1 MSERQHRSLVLH
13 EKIKDLILQ
22 TPAGDRLLT
31 EPALAKQLGV
41 SRATLREAMRTFE
54 TQGLI
59 RRQQG
64 VGTFVVHPSQ
74 VIETGLEVLE
84 SIETMA
90 QRIGMAVSMGVMH
103 SEHREATKI
112 EAEALQLQPG
122 DEVVALTR
130 VILVENRPV
139 AYLVDVLPTHILTRD
154 DIENGF
160 KGSILDLL
168 LQRGDPPLA
177 NSRCDIQA
185 VAATPAIARALEI
198 QRGDVLLKFVAGL
211 VTTTGQV
218 VDFSES
224 YFLPG
229 TFRFHVVRRVAQYQV

>member
-1 MSERQHRSLVLH
+1 MSERQHRSLILH
-13 EKIKDLILQ
+13 EKIKELILK

-54 TQGLI
+54 TEGLI

-90 QRIGMAVSMGVMH
+90 QRIGLTVSMGVMH
-103 SEHREATKI
+103 SEHRGATEA
-112 EAEALQLQPG
+112 EAEALHITPG
-122 DEVVALTR
+122 DEVVVLTR

-139 AYLVDVLPTHILTRD
+139 AYLVDVLPTHILTRED
-154 DIENGF
+154 VENGF

-185 VAATPAIARALEI
+185 VAATHAIARALEI
-198 QRGDVLLKFVAGL
+198 QRGDVLLKFVACL

-218 VDFSES
+218 VDYSES